1 MDDKLE
7 DVLFSYFPELQEKII
22 IQEISSIHDLIKYLN
37 SLYEG
42 KEKPKVDE
50 FLSQWDLPPI
60 SETVSLNPINL
71 GRLLTFNNYLMFKPP
86 SLARIDVL
94 KNPSIA
100 ILNDTQEE
108 LLLIK
113 GYFYAAK
120 FS

>member
-1 MDDKLE
+1 MDDRLE
-7 DVLFSYFPELQEKII
+7 DLLFSSFPELQEKVI
-22 IQEISSIHDLIKYLN
+22 IQEISSVHDLIKYLN

-42 KEKPKVDE
+42 KEKPKVDK
-50 FLSQWDLPPI
+50 FLTQWDIPPI
-60 SETVSLNPINL
+60 VEIVSPSPINL
-71 GRLLTFNNYLMFKPP
+71 GKLLTFNNYLMFKPP

-100 ILNDTQEE
+100 ILNDIEEE

>member
-1 MDDKLE
+1 MDDRLE
-7 DVLFSYFPELQEKII
+7 DLLFSSFPDLQEKVI
-22 IQEISSIHDLIKYLN
+22 IQEISSVQDLVKYLN

-50 FLSQWDLPPI
+50 FLKQWDIPPI
-60 SETVSLNPINL
+60 SETISPTTINL

-86 SLARIDVL
+86 ILARIDIL

-100 ILNDTQEE
+100 ILNDIEEE